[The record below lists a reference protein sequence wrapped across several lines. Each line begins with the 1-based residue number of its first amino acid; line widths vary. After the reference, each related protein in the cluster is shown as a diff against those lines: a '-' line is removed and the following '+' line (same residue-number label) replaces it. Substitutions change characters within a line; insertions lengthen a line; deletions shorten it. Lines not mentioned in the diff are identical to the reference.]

1 MIRLNID
8 KRVFN
13 PIYYKYGLKN
23 ENSKQLYFGG
33 ASSGKSYFLAQRT
46 VLDVLTGRNYLVVR
60 KSKLSTKKSIFNEIY
75 KSIYNFKVQG
85 LFHINKS
92 DLTITCKVNGA
103 QVIFAGLDDPEKIK
117 SVTAQNGPL
126 TDIFIEEATEIDEGD
141 YRQLTK
147 RLRGFTKHKKR
158 VTLAFNPVLKEH
170 WIYKEFFSIWE
181 DDKQYVEKDGVSILK
196 TTYRDNKHLSKDD
209 IEMLLSETDSYY
221 REVYIEGNWGVL
233 GKMVFSNYEVKEFDY
248 RSFDNIRN
256 GIDWGFSTDPFAFI
270 RSHYDAKK
278 RELYIFDELYLIDT
292 PDLEAM
298 KLVEQKLSSK
308 REMIIADNAEP
319 KSISLWK
326 SKFFNIRPAKKG
338 AGSIQTGIKF
348 LQSLKIYIHPR
359 CVNTKLEFMKYRWK
373 EDRGGNAL
381 PTPVDKDNHLIDALR
396 YSLEFD
402 VVEKQN
408 TTTLKP
414 IGF

>member
-233 GKMVFSNYEVKEFDY
+233 GKMVFSNYEVKEFDF

>member
-117 SVTAQNGPL
+117 SVTTQNGPL

>member
-233 GKMVFSNYEVKEFDY
+233 SKMVFSNYEVKEFDY